1 MDANRTRS
9 RTVSVEA
16 KPEPITIICDSQ
28 QFSPTV
34 EVTLEPNALGY
45 ADLAIDRRLGEWR
58 SSECVARN

>member
-28 QFSPTV
+28 QLLPLSESPLKRMLSA
-34 EVTLEPNALGY
+34 TL
-45 ADLAIDRRLGEWR
+45 IWRLTETWG
-58 SSECVARN
+58 VAF